1 MLFLRNHLQFKADI
15 KYDVSFFYG
24 KYQVF
29 EEER

>member
-1 MLFLRNHLQFKADI
+1 MLFHQVAYPSKADI
-15 KYDVSFFYG
+15 KNDVSFFYG